1 MSRILCTYV
10 TRRID
15 SNLLMA
21 GTVFQG
27 LKDAGY
33 CADMVFCGPKEVCE
47 IFANR
52 YAGLF
57 HSTTYIEMRP
67 SIGGMLGKINR
78 RLALLGNFMTEYVED
93 AIIRPYS
100 TKLVFECVEGE
111 YEAVLSFVPIFASAR
126 LGLDVAKKCLKGVR
140 LIQFWTDPLAL
151 GGCENAKSVPKRRML
166 HLLEERRALSYAD
179 DVVFCYPL
187 LMELE
192 KTAHPEYGGKMRWS
206 DVGYIRHERD
216 DYVPHNEKVTI
227 GLFGAYQR
235 KVRNIKPLLSA
246 MAAFPEVKFIL
257 RGDSDIEIN
266 SSDYPN
272 LDVKSG
278 RISVEEVEELEARC
292 DILISLSGRY
302 TVMPPGKTFYYA
314 SYNKP
319 IIAIIDGP
327 RADFMLEYLVG
338 LGRYVCCRNE
348 ETSIK
353 NGIKNAI
360 ESLVN
365 FKRVIPDRMQL
376 ATIAK
381 NLVEGLTKENNNV

>member
-1 MSRILCTYV
+1 MCRILCTYV

-33 CADMVFCGPKEVCE
+33 CADMVFCGPKAVCE

-67 SIGGMLGKINR
+67 SLGGVLGKINR

-100 TKLVFECVEGE
+100 KKRVCGCVDGE

-126 LGLDVAKKCLKGVR
+126 LGFDVAKKCLKGVR
-140 LIQFWTDPLAL
+140 LVQFWTDPLAL
-151 GGCENAKSVPKRRML
+151 GGCENVKSVPKRRML
-166 HLLEERRALSYAD
+166 HLFEERRALSYAD

-192 KTAHPEYGGKMRWS
+192 KAAHPEYGGKMRWS

-235 KVRNIKPLLSA
+235 KVRNIEPLLSA
-246 MAAFPEVKFIL
+246 MAAFPDVKFIL
-257 RGDSDIEIN
+257 RGDSDIEIDA
-266 SSDYPN
+266 SCYPN
-272 LDVKSG
+272 LDVKAG
-278 RISVEEVEELEARC
+278 RIPVKEVEELEARC

-319 IIAIIDGP
+319 IVAIVDGP
-327 RADFMLEYLVG
+327 QADFMLEYLNG
-338 LGRYVCCRNE
+338 LGRYVCCRND
-348 ETSIK
+348 ETSIV
-353 NGIKNAI
+353 NGLQSAIKSLSDFRCAI
-360 ESLVN
+360 
-365 FKRVIPDRMQL
+365 PPRMNL
-376 ATIAK
+376 ATIAR
-381 NLVEGLTKENNNV
+381 NLLSN

>member
-1 MSRILCTYV
+1 MCRILCTYV

-33 CADMVFCGPKEVCE
+33 CTDMVFCGPKEICE
-47 IFANR
+47 IFAKR

-57 HSTTYIEMRP
+57 HSTTYIEMK
-67 SIGGMLGKINR
+67 SSLWGLLGKINR
-78 RLALLGNFMTEYVED
+78 RLSLLGNFLTEYVAD

-100 TKLVFECVEGE
+100 IKRVCGCVDGE

-126 LGLDVAKKCLKGVR
+126 LGFDVAKKCLKGGR

-151 GGCENAKSVPKRRML
+151 GGCENANSVPKRRML
-166 HLLEERRALSYAD
+166 HLLEERRALAYAD

-192 KTAHPEYGGKMRWS
+192 KAAHPEYGGKMRWS
-206 DVGYIRHERD
+206 DVGFIKHERD

-235 KVRNIKPLLSA
+235 KVRNIEPLLSA
-246 MAAFPEVKFIL
+246 MAAFPDVKFIL

-278 RISVEEVEELEARC
+278 RISVEEVEELEAQC

-319 IIAIIDGP
+319 IVAIVDGP
-327 RADFMLEYLVG
+327 QADFMLEYLNG
-338 LGRYVCCRNE
+338 LERYVCCRNE
-348 ETSIK
+348 KMSIV
-353 NGIKNAI
+353 NGLKSAIKSIAD
-360 ESLVN
+360 
-365 FKRVIPDRMQL
+365 FKREIPPRMKL
-376 ATIAK
+376 ATIAR
-381 NLVEGLTKENNNV
+381 NLVSN